1 MDPCIK
7 RLRDLSS
14 SQFGLLSLFKMRVLA
29 TGGLLLLLTQSMSGS
44 PGYSDEAT
52 LATLKPPRVV
62 NVGLYIQKSL
72 WKVTLFFL
80 SFEISCLQYLLKVIE
95 EIVKK
100 SDKESDVLE
109 FLKVQL
115 ETIFNLAN
123 QKLRKLDDGGFK
135 VKYNKTIQR
144 LESSDVKIK
153 KTFID
158 RLNGNKTKEFD
169 HNDIFSHTFTF
180 QEAVEKMPNRSLLT
194 YSEISISI

>member
-1 MDPCIK
+1 
-7 RLRDLSS
+7 
-14 SQFGLLSLFKMRVLA
+14 MRVLA

-52 LATLKPPRVV
+52 LATKPPRVV
-62 NVGLYIQKSL
+62 NVGLYIEKSL

-80 SFEISCLQYLLKVIE
+80 SFEISFLQYISKVIE
-95 EIVKK
+95 EIVK
-100 SDKESDVLE
+100 SDKECDVLE

-115 ETIFNLAN
+115 GALFKLAN

-135 VKYNKTIQR
+135 VKFNKTIQR
-144 LESSDVKIK
+144 LENSDVKIK
-153 KTFID
+153 KTYVD

>member
-1 MDPCIK
+1 
-7 RLRDLSS
+7 
-14 SQFGLLSLFKMRVLA
+14 
-29 TGGLLLLLTQSMSGS
+29 MSGS
-44 PGYSDEAT
+44 AGQLGMDYERPDEST
-52 LATLKPPRVV
+52 LALKPPRVV

-80 SFEISCLQYLLKVIE
+80 SFEISCLQYLLKVIG
-95 EIVKK
+95 EIGK
-100 SDKESDVLE
+100 SNKESDVLE

-123 QKLRKLDDGGFK
+123 QKLRNLDDGGFK

-153 KTFID
+153 KTYVD
-158 RLNGNKTKEFD
+158 RLNRNKTKEFD
-169 HNDIFSHTFTF
+169 HSDIFSHTFTF

>member
-1 MDPCIK
+1 MDSCIK

-29 TGGLLLLLTQSMSGS
+29 TGGLLLLLTQLMSGS
-44 PGYSDEAT
+44 PGYSDKAT
-52 LATLKPPRVV
+52 LATKPPRVV
-62 NVGLYIQKSL
+62 NAGIYIEKSL

-95 EIVKK
+95 EIAK

-123 QKLRKLDDGGFK
+123 QKLRNLDDGGFK

>member
-1 MDPCIK
+1 
-7 RLRDLSS
+7 
-14 SQFGLLSLFKMRVLA
+14 
-29 TGGLLLLLTQSMSGS
+29 MSGS
-44 PGYSDEAT
+44 AGQLGMDYERPDES
-52 LATLKPPRVV
+52 TLKPPRVV
-62 NVGLYIQKSL
+62 NVGIYIQKSL

-123 QKLRKLDDGGFK
+123 QKLRNLDDGGFK

-194 YSEISISI
+194 RHSKSVKISMNALFAQKIAQKTRKPVGYKIRDKTP

>member
-1 MDPCIK
+1 
-7 RLRDLSS
+7 
-14 SQFGLLSLFKMRVLA
+14 
-29 TGGLLLLLTQSMSGS
+29 MSGS
-44 PGYSDEAT
+44 AGQLGMDYERPDEST
-52 LATLKPPRVV
+52 LALKPPRVV
-62 NVGLYIQKSL
+62 NVGIYIQKSL

-123 QKLRKLDDGGFK
+123 QKLRRLDDGGFK
-135 VKYNKTIQR
+135 VKFNKTIQR
-144 LESSDVKIK
+144 LENSDVKIK
-153 KTFID
+153 KTYVD

>member
-1 MDPCIK
+1 
-7 RLRDLSS
+7 
-14 SQFGLLSLFKMRVLA
+14 
-29 TGGLLLLLTQSMSGS
+29 MSGS
-44 PGYSDEAT
+44 AGQLGMDYERPDES
-52 LATLKPPRVV
+52 TLKPPRVV
-62 NVGLYIQKSL
+62 NVGIYIQKSL

-123 QKLRKLDDGGFK
+123 QKLRNLDDGGFK

-153 KTFID
+153 KTYID
-158 RLNGNKTKEFD
+158 RLDGNKTKKFE
-169 HNDIFSHTFTF
+169 HKNIYSYAFTF
-180 QEAVEKMPNRSLLT
+180 LEAVEKIPKRS
-194 YSEISISI
+194 